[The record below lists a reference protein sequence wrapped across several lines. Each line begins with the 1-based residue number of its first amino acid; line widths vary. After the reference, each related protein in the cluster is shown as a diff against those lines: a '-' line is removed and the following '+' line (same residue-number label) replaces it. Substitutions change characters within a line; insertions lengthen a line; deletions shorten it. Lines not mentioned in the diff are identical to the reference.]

1 MLCRIGAAADILII
15 THIMKYVYKYI
26 YIFIYIYIYMY
37 MYVDVHTTEGQAT
50 FFFVRL
56 RLFLFHQYSTL
67 PLDAFQQRQ
76 TWMGVSRPYSS
87 YRSNTQ

>member
-1 MLCRIGAAADILII
+1 
-15 THIMKYVYKYI
+15 
-26 YIFIYIYIYMY
+26 MY

-87 YRSNTQ
+87 YRSNTMLCRIGAAADIPIITRMMKYVYKYV